1 MAIFYVDYENVKNEG
16 LKDIEQLTASDV
28 VNIYYSD
35 KVNTMHIEIVQA
47 VMKSV
52 AKINFIKAEVDY
64 PNALDFQIVSAL
76 YFQYSEQ
83 EEYFIVS
90 GDKGYDYAIR
100 HTKNMGAE
108 HVHRVKSIANV
119 VKFRAA
125 NNSDPIVADEEITER
140 SIIEEQQGILMS
152 AEESIAEQV
161 EEIEQDSIMEEEEN
175 PFDDED
181 SAVREKDNA
190 LRLIVQK
197 AIGTPVKGEV
207 ALAMAAFKNTDS
219 KQGYYRYFINKLGQK
234 RGCELYNKLKGNY
247 TAMLELR

>member
-47 VMKSV
+47 VMESV

-64 PNALDFQIVSAL
+64 PNALDFQIISAL
-76 YFQYSEQ
+76 YFQYDDS

-90 GDKGYDYAIR
+90 GDKGYDYAVR

-119 VKFRAA
+119 VKYRAS
-125 NNSDPIVADEEITER
+125 NNSDPVADDEEMAEQPK
-140 SIIEEQQGILMS
+140 IEEQQGMLMQV
-152 AEESIAEQV
+152 EESTAEQV
-161 EEIEQDSIMEEEEN
+161 EEIEPDSIMEEEEN
-175 PFDDED
+175 SFDGEE
-181 SAVREKDNA
+181 SAVKEKDNA

-207 ALAMAAFKNTDS
+207 ALAIAAFKNTDS